1 MIKAALYDLITMG
14 RSLMDLYSN
23 DVGVSFVEIKSFAA
37 YVGGSPTNIAI
48 GAHRLGLNTAL
59 LTAVGPDLVG
69 DFILNFL
76 QKEGIDTRYVLR
88 KPGTRTSAVLL
99 GIEPPDRFPLVYYRD
114 NAADIQLTIADVE
127 ATPIKDYKAFEFA
140 GTNLSADPCRSATLY
155 AVEQAKAARV
165 TVILDLDFRPDQWD
179 DPRAYGLAIR
189 AILPNVDIVL
199 GTEDEAK
206 AAMLIDESRVQV
218 SYSQVSSPQ
227 VGGDVG
233 MAVETLLAYGPRL
246 LVLKR
251 GAEGCVLYPA
261 GSPAEPI
268 PGFSVDVYNVVG
280 AGDAFAGGFIYGY
293 LQGWPLSRAARLAN
307 ACGAIVVTRH
317 ACSNATPYL
326 EEAYQF
332 IEQHGG
338 F

>member
-1 MIKAALYDLITMG
+1 VGQAALYDLITMG

-23 DVGVSFVEIKSFAA
+23 DIGAPFVEIKSFTA
-37 YVGGSPTNIAI
+37 YVGGSPTNIAV
-48 GAHRLGLNTAL
+48 GAHRLGLKSAL

-76 QKEGIDTRYVLR
+76 QKEGIETRYIQR

-99 GIEPPDRFPLVYYRD
+99 GIEPPDRYPLVYYRD
-114 NAADIQLTIADVE
+114 NAADKQLTIQDVQ
-127 ATPIKDYKAFEFA
+127 ATPITDYKVFEFA
-140 GTNLSADPCRSATLY
+140 GTNLSEEPCRTATLY
-155 AVEQAKAARV
+155 AVEQARAAEV
-165 TVILDLDFRPDQWD
+165 TVIMDLDFRTDQWQ
-179 DPRAYGLAIR
+179 DPRAYGLAVR
-189 AILPNVDIVL
+189 AILPSVDVVL
-199 GTEDEAK
+199 GTEQEVK
-206 AAMLIDESRVQV
+206 AAMLVDESLVQV
-218 SYSQVSSPQ
+218 SYSQVSSPE
-227 VGGDVG
+227 VAGDVG
-233 MAVETLLAYGPRL
+233 TAVEALLKRGPRL
-246 LVLKR
+246 LVLKV

-261 GSPAEPI
+261 GSPAEPV
-268 PGFSVDVYNVVG
+268 PGFPVEVYNLVG
-280 AGDAFAGGFIYGY
+280 AGDAFASGFIYGY
-293 LQGWPLSRAARLAN
+293 LQGWSLYRSARLAN